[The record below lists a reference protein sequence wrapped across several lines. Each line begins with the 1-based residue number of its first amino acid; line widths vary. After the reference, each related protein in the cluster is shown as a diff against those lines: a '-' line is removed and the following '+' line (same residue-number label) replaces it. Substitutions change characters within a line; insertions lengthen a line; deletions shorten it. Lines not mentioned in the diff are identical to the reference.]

1 MSEREAFGPN
11 LRRLRIQ
18 HGVSLEQIATATK
31 VSVDLWSALE
41 RSDFSQW
48 PTGIYARAYVRAY
61 ATQIS
66 ADPDSTVDAFCRLF
80 PNGDRRA
87 ERVVRGQAELVGH
100 DLQWEDDLAG
110 SKTVERRASSRS
122 DKAAVP
128 AIAVTRTGRLLA
140 VVLDLGVVVAVTS
153 AVTTVLP
160 LGWAAVLAVI
170 TLIYH
175 GVSLIAIGSTP
186 SVWAI
191 ETYLTSRHPTKSRPA
206 GTPRFFRLLHRSGAS
221 RL

>member
-11 LRRLRIQ
+11 LRRLRI
-18 HGVSLEQIATATK
+18 HRGISLDQIAAATK
-31 VSVDLWSALE
+31 VSVDLWEALE
-41 RSDFSQW
+41 RSDFSEW

-66 ADPDSTVDAFCRLF
+66 ADPDSTVNAFCRLF
-80 PNGDRRA
+80 PNGDRRV
-87 ERVVRGQAELVGH
+87 ERVVRGQAELIGH
-100 DLQWEDDLAG
+100 DLQWEDDLAA
-110 SKTVERRASSRS
+110 SKTMERRAGSRS

-140 VVLDLGVVVAVTS
+140 VVLDLGVVVTTTS
-153 AVTTVLP
+153 AVSSLLSV
-160 LGWAAVLAVI
+160 GWAAILAVV
-170 TLIYH
+170 TLVYH
-175 GVSLIAIGSTP
+175 AVSLIVLGSTP

-191 ETYLTSRHPTKSRPA
+191 ETYLSSRHPTKSRPA